1 MIRPD
6 ILIQSGNY
14 FNFVEPEKNV
24 YTIEDI
30 AHALSNICRFGGHSA
45 RFYSVAQHSVYV
57 AWIVAETRPDLA
69 LHALL
74 HDATEAFL
82 GDITKPLKQ
91 LLPDYMKLESRT
103 ERAIFERFG
112 LPPELPAEVKHADMV
127 MLATEQRDL
136 MPAHDDVWERII
148 GIEPLRDKLFP
159 WANQTSKGA
168 FLREFRRLTSKQE
181 REDAQST

>member
-14 FNFVEPEKNV
+14 FNFLEPKNNV
-24 YTIEDI
+24 YTIYDI
-30 AHALSNICRFGGHSA
+30 AHALSNICRFGGHCE

-57 AWIVAETRPDLA
+57 SWIVGDINPDMA

-74 HDATEAFL
+74 HDAAEAFL

-91 LLPDYMKLESRT
+91 LLPEYMKLEAKT
-103 ERAIFERFG
+103 EQAIFERFG
-112 LPPELPAEVKHADMV
+112 LPSNLPEEVKHADIV

-136 MPAHDDVWERII
+136 MPAHDDVWEPII
-148 GIEPLRDKLFP
+148 GITPLRDKIFP
-159 WANQTSKGA
+159 WTNQTSKAA
-168 FLREFRRLTSKQE
+168 FLREFKRLTFKQG
-181 REDAQST
+181 